1 MNKDILIK
9 KRFWVAAS
17 THKGEELF
25 CVNTHIDIK
34 KRYND
39 ILTIIAPRHISRV
52 KEIKFLCESKNL
64 TVQILNSDEKI
75 RHDKE
80 IIIINSFGDLNSY
93 FKYAKSVFIGKST
106 LKELQDVSG
115 QNPIEAS
122 KLGCK
127 VYHGPYVYNFIEIY
141 NILEKLNISKKVINH
156 KDLSQKLIEDL
167 KNSKKDE
174 NAYSKIMDDLSKKT
188 LDQTMNKINGILKN
202 EIN

>member
-1 MNKDILIK
+1 M
-9 KRFWVAAS
+9 
-17 THKGEELF
+17 
-25 CVNTHIDIK
+25 
-34 KRYND
+34 
-39 ILTIIAPRHISRV
+39 
-52 KEIKFLCESKNL
+52 
-64 TVQILNSDEKI
+64 
-75 RHDKE
+75 
-80 IIIINSFGDLNSY
+80 
-93 FKYAKSVFIGKST
+93 
-106 LKELQDVSG
+106 KELQDVSG